1 MLSSNLQKAETQVVY
16 TKELVTVK
24 SLYNDQSVDY
34 GNNFC
39 LNL

>member
-1 MLSSNLQKAETQVVY
+1 MLSSNLQKGETQVVY

-24 SLYNDQSVDY
+24 SLYNAQSADY
-34 GNNFC
+34 GSNFC